1 MSSASARLGVLP
13 GGPAR
18 MSRTMRTRAQS
29 QPMPVGCADVDVVTS
44 PAPPA
49 ERSQP
54 IPVGAVQAAVGLAPM
69 AVWAAGAARTATA
82 GAART
87 ATAGAASTATAATD
101 QMVARSRAV
110 FGMTA
115 SSILVG
121 LSFAADSRRDP
132 GPTLFRLPGD
142 SYPAGVF
149 QVLEGITYGLNRPG
163 RIRTPGASL
172 ASRARQVPGSCDLA
186 AGSAEIAHRYIW
198 DDKHRIGV
206 SHAAGTGA
214 ERGYR
219 GRLPGHAG

>member
-1 MSSASARLGVLP
+1 
-13 GGPAR
+13 

-82 GAART
+82 GAA
-87 ATAGAASTATAATD
+87 STATAATD

-115 SSILVG
+115 PSILVG

-172 ASRARQVPGSCDLA
+172 ASRARQVPGSYALA
-186 AGSAEIAHRYIW
+186 AGPAELADRYIW
-198 DDKHRIGV
+198 DDTHRIGV